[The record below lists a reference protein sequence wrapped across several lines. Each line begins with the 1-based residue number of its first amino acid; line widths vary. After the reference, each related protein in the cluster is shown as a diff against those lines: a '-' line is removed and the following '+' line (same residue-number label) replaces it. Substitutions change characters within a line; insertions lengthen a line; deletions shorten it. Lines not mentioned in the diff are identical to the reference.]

1 MKFINVTENKLTK
14 VMLDLETL
22 DLLGYKLDSEDTV
35 CVFEGT
41 HDFDFTIV
49 NEFLDSLNEPTL
61 RRMVR
66 ILTNM
71 RRCIANCG
79 RDELAADECVSKLKL
94 FMQGLFDSAFLSPTE
109 NLFGELYNFSVIY
122 TTPDKKYTNLVR
134 SITSANRQMLVA
146 ASLLSALCIMVIH
159 DFKTHFTDVSE
170 PLQILYPVFEETIR
184 DCNVDGAKEFV
195 KENRALVE
203 GMTNVTASWV
213 IESIY
218 INACMLYQSVGRFPR
233 DACIIETYTQRILS
247 SKMYV
252 PSKRIKA

>member
-22 DLLGYKLDSEDTV
+22 DLLGYRLDSEDTV

-66 ILTNM
+66 MLTYM
-71 RRCIANCG
+71 RKCIANCG
-79 RDELAADECVSKLKL
+79 HDNLAADECVRTLKL
-94 FMQGLFDSAFLSPTE
+94 LMQGLFDSASLSPTG
-109 NLFGELYNFSVIY
+109 NLFGELYNFSAIY
-122 TTPDKKYTNLVR
+122 TTPDKKY
-134 SITSANRQMLVA
+134 ANRQMLVA

-159 DFKTHFTDVSE
+159 DFETHFTDVSE

-195 KENRALVE
+195 KENRAFVAY
-203 GMTNVTASWV
+203 MADVTASWV

-233 DACIIETYTQRILS
+233 DECIIETYTQRILS

>member
-22 DLLGYKLDSEDTV
+22 DLLGYKLDSDDTV

-61 RRMVR
+61 RCMVR

-71 RRCIANCG
+71 RRYIANCG
-79 RDELAADECVSKLKL
+79 HDDLAADECVSKLKL
-94 FMQGLFDSAFLSPTE
+94 FMQGLFDSASLSPTK
-109 NLFGELYNFSVIY
+109 NLFGELYNFSAIY
-122 TTPDKKYTNLVR
+122 TTPDKKHTNLVR

-159 DFKTHFTDVSE
+159 DFETHFTDVSK
-170 PLQILYPVFEETIR
+170 PLQILYPVFEETIGN
-184 DCNVDGAKEFV
+184 CNVDGAKEFV
-195 KENRALVE
+195 KENRALVAN
-203 GMTNVTASWV
+203 MADVTASWV

-218 INACMLYQSVGRFPR
+218 INECMLYQSVGRFPR
-233 DACIIETYTQRILS
+233 DERIIERYTQRILS